1 MLTEE
6 VSRAFGPAALLA
18 LAVSLMGTA
27 DLKGQEDWKTDFTR
41 VAVDPAEIVSGGPP
55 KDGIPAIDEPR
66 FTSVGKANRY
76 LGMNEPVA
84 VVRWNGETKVY
95 PIQIL
100 IFHEIVNDEVGGRP
114 VSVTYCPL
122 CNTTLAFDRRFEDE
136 VLDFGTTGR
145 LRHSD
150 MIMYDRQT
158 ETWWQQATGEGI
170 VGQHAGARLIPV
182 PAPVMRWEDVK
193 KQLPDARVLSRD
205 TGYPGYLRRYGTNP
219 YRGYDRQDGP
229 FDWAFAGRRNEAL
242 PQMERVVALFEKGV
256 AWAVPFSELEEARIA
271 QLEVGDRAVVVF
283 FTPQT
288 TSSVDATRIQDG
300 RAVGSS
306 AVYESVVD
314 GQRLEFEPAD
324 EDGTYRDRETGS
336 VWNVTG
342 IAVEGPLAGKSLTE
356 VPHGNH
362 FWFAWAVFR
371 PETKIWRNQ

>member
-1 MLTEE
+1 MQTER
-6 VSRAFGPAALLA
+6 VLRSARALAALTVAAGLVGA
-18 LAVSLMGTA
+18 PELQ
-27 DLKGQEDWKTDFTR
+27 GQEDWKTDFTR

-55 KDGIPAIDEPR
+55 KDGIPAIDDPK
-66 FTSVGKANRY
+66 FTSIGSANRY
-76 LGMNEPVA
+76 LGKNEPVA

-100 IFHEIVNDEVGGRP
+100 IFHEIVNDEIGGRP

-170 VGQHAGARLIPV
+170 VGQHAGARLTPV

-193 KQLPDARVLSRD
+193 QQLPDARVLSRD

-229 FDWAFAGRRNEAL
+229 FEWAFSGRRNKAL
-242 PQMERVVALFEKGV
+242 PQMERVVALYEEGI
-256 AWAVPFSELEEARIA
+256 AWAVPFSELEEARVA
-271 QLEVGDRAVVVF
+271 HVTVGEREVVVF
-283 FTPQT
+283 FTPET
-288 TSSVDATRIQDG
+288 TSSVDAVQIQDG

-306 AVYESVVD
+306 AVYESVVE
-314 GQRLEFEPAD
+314 GQRLQFEPAD
-324 EDGTYRDRETGS
+324 EDGIYRDRETGS

-342 IAVEGPLAGKSLTE
+342 TAVEGPLAGKSLTE